1 MTRFYRLLLYACLLL
16 MFSLL
21 VGCSTEFEQS
31 AITVLEQYYAALNS
45 RDYEKALDYDMNNDD
60 RLLRLRSLEGL
71 EATYKDLS
79 ISSYASPSFDIPI
92 DDGGDVKGTCERYVV
107 SGSVDYPT
115 GWGAGPSGE
124 FVSLYTMI
132 NQEGKWLI
140 FESGASTKDSC
151 QQATQ
156 MLEKTNSD

>member
-45 RDYEKALDYDMNNDD
+45 RDYEKALDYDM
-60 RLLRLRSLEGL
+60 
-71 EATYKDLS
+71 
-79 ISSYASPSFDIPI
+79 ISSYASPNFDIPI

-124 FVSLYTMI
+124 FISLYTMI